1 MEGLD
6 RNCNLQEGDEVQDN
20 NVLVRVEGTV
30 NMMKLMKSVC
40 F

>member
-30 NMMKLMKSVC
+30 NMMKLVKSVC

>member
-30 NMMKLMKSVC
+30 KMMKLMKSVC